1 MIMTTTPPSLDN
13 PVRIVNFPVGKRIIS
28 IFQQGLGNDPHDL
41 IFPEMVGLVQRLRVV
56 TLAVCMCMEVG
67 CVG

>member
-1 MIMTTTPPSLDN
+1 MIMSTTPPSLDN

-41 IFPEMVGLVQRLRVV
+41 IFPEMVGLVQRLSGN
-56 TLAVCMCMEVG
+56 AVCMCMEVG